1 MFAAILI
8 LFSCA
13 FALTTA
19 VAWAGPGEIRVLQA
33 EKERLRA
40 RQDSLEIRHLQL
52 LQEEESLSVRVDSL
66 KRIGEDEAEL
76 REVLCRCT
84 EMVERRDA
92 LELEL
97 EELRSRRENLDER
110 LRLAYD
116 WEIGTLIQKLGQT
129 PDKGLILQLILFQ
142 EARANLGDKVD
153 ESQLH
158 YSGEM
163 DISPDDG
170 VDDILQ
176 KIELMNDIADRLR
189 IEARKTAERLRRLE
203 DARRLQAQVH
213 AFGSEIRLFAE
224 QAAEGRVLL
233 TTSQPREGAGG
244 EAVAPVLL
252 PVGEQEQED
261 YRPWLGSIRADE
273 TQLEIH
279 KLKARQQELHQLEL
293 VVRERARTFR
303 SYMSKLLAGEE

>member
-1 MFAAILI
+1 MFAANLI
-8 LFSCA
+8 FLSGA
-13 FALTTA
+13 FVLTT
-19 VAWAGPGEIRVLQA
+19 VIAWAGPGEIRVLEA

-40 RQDSLEIRHLQL
+40 RQDSLETRHPQL
-52 LQEEESLSVRVDSL
+52 LQEEESLSARVDSL
-66 KRIGEDEAEL
+66 KRMGEDEAEL
-76 REVLCRCT
+76 REVLCHCT
-84 EMVERRDA
+84 DMVERRNA

-97 EELRSRRENLDER
+97 EELRSRREDLDER

-158 YSGEM
+158 YSKEM
-163 DISPDDG
+163 DISPEDG

-189 IEARKTAERLRRLE
+189 IEARKTAKRLQRLE
-203 DARRLQAQVH
+203 KVRRLQAQVQ
-213 AFGSEIRLFAE
+213 AFRSEFRLYAK
-224 QAAEGRVLL
+224 QAAKGRVLL
-233 TTSQPREGAGG
+233 TASQPREEGG
-244 EAVAPVLL
+244 EVVGPV
-252 PVGEQEQED
+252 PVSRGEQESEEFGL
-261 YRPWLGSIRADE
+261 WLGSIRADE
-273 TQLEIH
+273 TQLEIL

-293 VVRERARTFR
+293 VVRQRARTFR

>member
-1 MFAAILI
+1 MFATAII
-8 LFSCA
+8 LFSGA
-13 FALTTA
+13 FALITVT
-19 VAWAGPGEIRVLQA
+19 AWAGPAEIRVLDA
-33 EKERLRA
+33 EKERLKV
-40 RQDSLEIRHLQL
+40 RQDSLETRHLQL
-52 LQEEESLSVRVDSL
+52 LQEEKSISARVDSL
-66 KRIGEDEAEL
+66 KRAGENAAEL
-76 REVLCRCT
+76 REVLFHCT
-84 EMVERRDA
+84 DMVERRNT

-97 EELRSRRENLDER
+97 EEIRSRREDLDER

-116 WEIGTLIQKLGQT
+116 WEIGMLIQKLGQT
-129 PDKGLILQLILFQ
+129 PDRGLILQLNLFQ

-158 YSGEM
+158 YSEEM

-189 IEARKTAERLRRLE
+189 IAAGKTAERLRRLE
-203 DARRLQAQVH
+203 EMRRLQAQVH
-213 AFGSEIRLFAE
+213 AFESGTRLLAE
-224 QAAEGRVLL
+224 QAVEGRVLL
-233 TTSQPREGAGG
+233 TSAPPREEAGK
-244 EAVAPVLL
+244 AVAPVMV
-252 PVGEQEQED
+252 PQGEQD
-261 YRPWLGSIRADE
+261 PGKYGLRLRSLRADE

-293 VVRERARTFR
+293 VVRARARTFR

>member
-1 MFAAILI
+1 M
-8 LFSCA
+8 
-13 FALTTA
+13 
-19 VAWAGPGEIRVLQA
+19 AWAGPAEIRVLEV
-33 EKERLRA
+33 EKERLRV
-40 RQDSLEIRHLQL
+40 RQDSSEVRHLQL
-52 LQEEESLSVRVDSL
+52 LQEEESLSARVDSL
-66 KRIGEDEAEL
+66 KRIGEVGEEL
-76 REVLCRCT
+76 RQVLCHCT
-84 EMVERRDA
+84 DMVERRNA

-97 EELRSRRENLDER
+97 EELRSRREDLDER

-116 WEIGTLIQKLGQT
+116 WEIGALIQKLGVT

-158 YSGEM
+158 YSEEM

-176 KIELMNDIADRLR
+176 KIELMKDIADRLR
-189 IEARKTAERLRRLE
+189 AEAMRTSQRLLRLE
-203 DARRLQAQVH
+203 KVLLLQARVH
-213 AFGSEIRLFAE
+213 AIGSEIRLVDQ
-224 QAAEGRVLL
+224 QAAEGRMLL
-233 TTSQPREGAGG
+233 TTSQPREEVR
-244 EAVAPVLL
+244 EAVAPTLV
-252 PVGEQEQED
+252 PSGEPQSEH
-261 YRPWLGSIRADE
+261 YGRWLGGIRADR
-273 TQLEIH
+273 TQLEIQ